1 MGRLVKNLSL
11 DGSANSL
18 VIPQG
23 TTATQ
28 PGSPLAGMI
37 RYNTTLNMLEFY
49 NGSAFVQL
57 AGGSGGKSTITRD
70 TFTIDISTLTYT
82 LSRTPTNEDN
92 ILVFIEGVFQK
103 GDTYNINGNDIEFS
117 VFLEQDD
124 GATLTVI
131 HGFDIV

>member
-11 DGSANSL
+11 DGAANSL
-18 VIPQG
+18 LLPQG
-23 TTATQ
+23 ETATQ
-28 PGSPLAGMI
+28 PTSPLAGMI

-57 AGGSGGKSTITRD
+57 AGGTGGKAEIVRD

-82 LSRTPTNEDN
+82 LSRTPVSEDN

-103 GDTYNINGNDIEFS
+103 GDTYSINGNDIEFS
-117 VFLEQDD
+117 VFLQQDD
-124 GATLTVI
+124 NSTLTVI
-131 HGFDIV
+131 HGFDTV